1 MNSRAVFPVAVS
13 VSREPTHQ
21 PTPSGSMPFSRVHH
35 ARHVFF
41 LERSQMIAVR
51 KLPARYAP
59 IVMPFVLSILMTA
72 VVSVI
77 STLRSLGATPA
88 FLATWPS
95 AWALSWLVAFPTLLM
110 VLPLVRRIVTL
121 LVAAPP

>member
-1 MNSRAVFPVAVS
+1 MIDAS
-13 VSREPTHQ
+13 
-21 PTPSGSMPFSRVHH
+21 
-35 ARHVFF
+35 FF
-41 LERSQMIAVR
+41 LERNQMIAVR

-88 FLATWPS
+88 FLATWPG
-95 AWALSWLVAFPTLLM
+95 AWGLSWLVAFPTLLV
-110 VLPLVRRIVTL
+110 VLPLVRRIVAC
-121 LVAAPP
+121 LVAAPPQPGQ

>member
-1 MNSRAVFPVAVS
+1 
-13 VSREPTHQ
+13 
-21 PTPSGSMPFSRVHH
+21 
-35 ARHVFF
+35 
-41 LERSQMIAVR
+41 MIAVR

-88 FLATWPS
+88 FLATWPG
-95 AWALSWLVAFPTLLM
+95 AWALSWLVALSN
-110 VLPLVRRIVTL
+110 
-121 LVAAPP
+121 AADGTATGPPDRGLRGRVSIAMIRNSA

>member
-1 MNSRAVFPVAVS
+1 
-13 VSREPTHQ
+13 
-21 PTPSGSMPFSRVHH
+21 
-35 ARHVFF
+35 
-41 LERSQMIAVR
+41 MIAVR

-59 IVMPFVLSILMTA
+59 VVMPFVLSILMTA

-88 FLATWPS
+88 FLATWPG

-110 VLPLVRRIVTL
+110 VLPLVRRIVASV
-121 LVAAPP
+121 VAVPSQSGRWGARAAAHDPRRPASA

>member
-1 MNSRAVFPVAVS
+1 
-13 VSREPTHQ
+13 
-21 PTPSGSMPFSRVHH
+21 
-35 ARHVFF
+35 
-41 LERSQMIAVR
+41 MIAVR

-88 FLATWPS
+88 FLATWPG
-95 AWALSWLVAFPTLLM
+95 AWALSMA
-110 VLPLVRRIVTL
+110 RRVSD
-121 LVAAPP
+121 AADGAAAGPPDRG